1 MQFLRTAFWVVI
13 AVALAFF
20 CMANYVPV
28 TVRLWGDMVMET
40 KLPVLLIGAFLLG
53 ALPFWVMARATRWR
67 MKRRLDSTERAL
79 IVATTTPTYAG
90 HGRCC
95 SHSHHGSSATA
106 LPTVPGAFG
115 ENPAPNPA
123 ATQPSGCFI
132 STRRE
137 PAGILAIS

>member
-53 ALPFWVMARATRWR
+53 AMPFWIMARATRWR
-67 MKRRLDSTERAL
+67 MKRRLESTERAL
-79 IVATTTPTYAG
+79 VAATASAAPATPVTPATMTTPILPD
-90 HGRCC
+90 
-95 SHSHHGSSATA
+95 ATPSP
-106 LPTVPGAFG
+106 LTPTGQA
-115 ENPAPNPA
+115 
-123 ATQPSGCFI
+123 
-132 STRRE
+132 
-137 PAGILAIS
+137 

>member
-53 ALPFWVMARATRWR
+53 ALPFWIMARATRWR
-67 MKRRLDSTERAL
+67 LKRRLDSAERAL
-79 IVATTTPTYAG
+79 AVTAAATPPPVSTPPV
-90 HGRCC
+90 
-95 SHSHHGSSATA
+95 TA
-106 LPTVPGAFG
+106 DVSIPSLPPL
-115 ENPAPNPA
+115 NPAGPV
-123 ATQPSGCFI
+123 
-132 STRRE
+132 
-137 PAGILAIS
+137 

>member
-53 ALPFWVMARATRWR
+53 AMPFWIMARATRWR
-67 MKRRLDSTERAL
+67 MKRRLESTERAL
-79 IVATTTPTYAG
+79 VAATASAAPATPATATTPILPDATPSPLTPTG
-90 HGRCC
+90 
-95 SHSHHGSSATA
+95 
-106 LPTVPGAFG
+106 
-115 ENPAPNPA
+115 PA
-123 ATQPSGCFI
+123 
-132 STRRE
+132 
-137 PAGILAIS
+137 

>member
-67 MKRRLDSTERAL
+67 MKRRLESTERAL
-79 IVATTTPTYAG
+79 IVATTTPAPAPSPADSANITTTPTP
-90 HGRCC
+90 
-95 SHSHHGSSATA
+95 SLSATGTA
-106 LPTVPGAFG
+106 
-115 ENPAPNPA
+115 
-123 ATQPSGCFI
+123 
-132 STRRE
+132 
-137 PAGILAIS
+137 

>member
-67 MKRRLDSTERAL
+67 MKRKLENTERAL
-79 IVATTTPTYAG
+79 VA
-90 HGRCC
+90 
-95 SHSHHGSSATA
+95 ATA
-106 LPTVPGAFG
+106 APASDPTSA
-115 ENPAPNPA
+115 PAV
-123 ATQPSGCFI
+123 TPS
-132 STRRE
+132 T
-137 PAGILAIS
+137 LAPTLSPTGTA

>member
-53 ALPFWVMARATRWR
+53 ALPFWIMARATRWR
-67 MKRRLDSTERAL
+67 LKRRLDSAERAL
-79 IVATTTPTYAG
+79 AV
-90 HGRCC
+90 
-95 SHSHHGSSATA
+95 TA
-106 LPTVPGAFG
+106 
-115 ENPAPNPA
+115 A
-123 ATQPSGCFI
+123 ATPPAVVTPPLDADVLSPSLSPLNPTG
-132 STRRE
+132 
-137 PAGILAIS
+137 PV

>member
-67 MKRRLDSTERAL
+67 MRRRLDSTERAL
-79 IVATTTPTYAG
+79 VAATAAVAPPPAPVSIPPSLEQFSEPSSPTLTPTG
-90 HGRCC
+90 
-95 SHSHHGSSATA
+95 
-106 LPTVPGAFG
+106 
-115 ENPAPNPA
+115 PA
-123 ATQPSGCFI
+123 
-132 STRRE
+132 
-137 PAGILAIS
+137 

>member
-13 AVALAFF
+13 AVGLAFF

-28 TVRLWGDMVMET
+28 TVRLWGDLVMET

-79 IVATTTPTYAG
+79 VA
-90 HGRCC
+90 
-95 SHSHHGSSATA
+95 ATA
-106 LPTVPGAFG
+106 AAAPPPSPAFSDAPAVAAIPDS
-115 ENPAPNPA
+115 PAPSSSFTGPA
-123 ATQPSGCFI
+123 
-132 STRRE
+132 
-137 PAGILAIS
+137 

>member
-13 AVALAFF
+13 AVGLAFF

-67 MKRRLDSTERAL
+67 LKRRLNSTEKAL
-79 IVATTTPTYAG
+79 VVATAAAAPPPTL
-90 HGRCC
+90 
-95 SHSHHGSSATA
+95 ATGPA
-106 LPTVPGAFG
+106 FSDGPAMAVISDSPPPTAIG
-115 ENPAPNPA
+115 PA
-123 ATQPSGCFI
+123 
-132 STRRE
+132 
-137 PAGILAIS
+137 